1 MKSILL
7 EIYYR
12 SVYIIAAVCL
22 IECFSYLMQGPQL
35 EFFSGLF
42 TFNYQAIDFD
52 FFEDA
57 IVMQQQMLSNQPIPL
72 IKSDF
77 DPLTP
82 VFAFATNIKD
92 YWWQTDFSLNIGF
105 LSSISKEYF
114 DFCFSRSEGLLLDDY
129 RNVKAFALNVFDF
142 SGNAWFFS
150 ISSYLPLAYLCS
162 SLNKRADKALRLEEK
177 NKVESNPSNE
187 PVIVGEQEFLL
198 PVGTP
203 DVPPR
208 SESQE
213 PSLLQRSLQ
222 EYLRGGVHCFFS
234 DNQGVS
240 HGYWPLLLQAFL
252 QEESNII
259 KEDSWVLQ
267 LQGFSYLS
275 PNEAKAWFHLFIGY
289 LSYFYCL
296 KLNKIV
302 LYHLLACIKTVYIGI
317 FTIIQGYSILI
328 PGVLKKWVPCFIGAS
343 ILISFI
349 LILSGD
355 MILMLIVGL
364 EELQLE
370 QLDSELI

>member
-57 IVMQQQMLSNQPIPL
+57 IVMQQQILSNQPIPL

-77 DPLTP
+77 DPRTTM
-82 VFAFATNIKD
+82 FAFVTNIKD
-92 YWWQTDFSLNIGF
+92 YWWQTDFSLNICF

-114 DFCFSRSEGLLLDDY
+114 DFCFSGSEGLFLDDY
-129 RNVKAFALNVFDF
+129 RNAKAFALNMFDF
-142 SGNAWFFS
+142 SGPSEGNAWFFS
-150 ISSYLPLAYLCS
+150 ISSYLPLASIYFCS
-162 SLNKRADKALRLEEK
+162 SLNKRADKALGLEEK

-198 PVGTP
+198 LPP
-203 DVPPR
+203 NVPK
-208 SESQE
+208 EDLKF
-213 PSLLQRSLQ
+213 SLLQRSLQ
-222 EYLRGGVHCFFS
+222 EHEGVDFFFS
-234 DNQGVS
+234 DNQGF
-240 HGYWPLLLQAFL
+240 GYWPLLLQAFL

-259 KEDSWVLQ
+259 KEDSWALQ

-296 KLNKIV
+296 KLNKVV

-317 FTIIQGYSILI
+317 FTILHGYSILI
-328 PGVLKKWVPCFIGAS
+328 PGVLKKWVPCITGAS